1 MGIII
6 ENHRVAYQKDYSVA
20 ETKDMQLQAN
30 KYMSE
35 ILHSYF
41 MSNQSLCSRKKFNHS
56 YFCHTI
62 KKGCWLK
69 CSDVF

>member
-6 ENHRVAYQKDYSVA
+6 KNHRVAYQKDYSVA

-35 ILHSYF
+35 ILHSHF
-41 MSNQSLCSRKKFNHS
+41 MSNQSLCSRKKM
-56 YFCHTI
+56 
-62 KKGCWLK
+62 
-69 CSDVF
+69 